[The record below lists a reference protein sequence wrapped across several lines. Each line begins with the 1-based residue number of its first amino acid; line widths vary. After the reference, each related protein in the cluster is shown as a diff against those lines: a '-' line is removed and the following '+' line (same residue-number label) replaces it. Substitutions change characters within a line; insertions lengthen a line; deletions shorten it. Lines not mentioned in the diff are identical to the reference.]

1 MTPPSSDIA
10 LQAGAL
16 ELRVLPSRGGRISS
30 LSYQGVELLSG
41 PEAHPDNWGTTYWPS
56 PQNLWGWPPVA
67 AIDSEPF
74 AVKGEAPLVLRGQ
87 PARLGETE
95 VVLEKRFVPL
105 EGESGFEI
113 AYELH
118 NVGKATLEVAGW
130 QISRVLPG
138 GLTFFPTGDAE
149 LTPIA
154 PHGALHL
161 EKFGEL
167 SVFDHQKFEQGTSLK
182 VHADGRGGYLAHLA
196 RPQGSRPLLFVKA
209 FPDLAPSEQ
218 APGEG
223 EVEIFANLDGAYVEI
238 EVQGKYETIPPG
250 ESSKFTVR
258 WIVSSLPDSLLRAA
272 TATACKQLAASL
284 RERAMGAK
292 LRLG

>member
-1 MTPPSSDIA
+1 M
-10 LQAGAL
+10 
-16 ELRVLPSRGGRISS
+16 
-30 LSYQGVELLSG
+30 
-41 PEAHPDNWGTTYWPS
+41 
-56 PQNLWGWPPVA
+56 WGWPPVA
-67 AIDSEPF
+67 QIDSEPF
-74 AVKGEAPLVLRGQ
+74 EVKGEAPLVLRGQ

-95 VVLEKRFVPL
+95 VVLEKSFVPL
-105 EGESGFEI
+105 DGESGFEI

-118 NVGKATLEVAGW
+118 NVGKAAVQVAGW

-154 PHGALHL
+154 PHGPLHL
-161 EKFGEL
+161 ERVGGL
-167 SVFDHQKFEQGTSLK
+167 SVFDHRTFAHGTSLK

-196 RPQGSRPLLFVKA
+196 RPLGSRPLLFVKA

-238 EVQGKYETIPPG
+238 EVQGKYETIRPG

-258 WIVSSLPDSLLRAA
+258 WIVSPLPESLPEPTAA
-272 TATACKQLAASL
+272 TECEQLAASL

-292 LRLG
+292 LRLE